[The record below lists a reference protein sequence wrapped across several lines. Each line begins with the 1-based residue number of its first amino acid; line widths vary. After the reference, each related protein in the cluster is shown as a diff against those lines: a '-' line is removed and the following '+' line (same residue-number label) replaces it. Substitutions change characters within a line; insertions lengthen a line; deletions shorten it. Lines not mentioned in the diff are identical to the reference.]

1 MWIGI
6 LVLITF
12 GICSIACLVLSI
24 RGALQGRWHIFGALL
39 IPAVGI
45 GGTIIMLVARPVS
58 LELFGDSNLEIL
70 PERAVAITGDDLL
83 TVHNGTWRFGYAYDK
98 DTQLF
103 HWYDETYA
111 DDGGFSGRNDT
122 GQTWSGGWDI
132 VENGICLSRGQDTDC
147 FGVWQDGDL
156 WYQTNHR
163 DEIVNRYMVMEA
175 FQVPKGHP
183 KLSQAVL
190 QAIVPGR
197 TLAGELHLHFGEPFY
212 SASFEAGSDAVT
224 VRRGDAAASLG
235 TEEAGTYRIDDDGM
249 LCLAGVLHVVDACY
263 AVVPR
268 PGGADIVR
276 DDRRIV
282 ATVTELR

>member
-12 GICSIACLVLSI
+12 GICAVACLVISI
-24 RGALQGRWHIFGALL
+24 RGAMQGKWHIFIALL
-39 IPAVGI
+39 IPAAGI
-45 GGTIIMLVARPVS
+45 GGTIIMLVARPIS

-83 TVHNGTWRFGYAYDK
+83 AVHNGTWRFGLAYDG

-103 HWYDETYA
+103 HWYDEAFA

-122 GQTWSGGWDI
+122 GQAWSGGWDV
-132 VENGICLSRGQDTDC
+132 VEDGLCLTRGQDTEC
-147 FGVWQDGDL
+147 LSVWQDGDL

-163 DEIVNRYMVMEA
+163 NEIVNRYMVMEA
-175 FQVPKGHP
+175 FQAPKGHP
-183 KLSQAVL
+183 TLSQEVL
-190 QAIVPGR
+190 QAIIPGR
-197 TLAGELHLHFGEPFY
+197 TLAGELRFHFGEPFY
-212 SASFEAGSDAVT
+212 SASFDAGSDAVT
-224 VRRGDAAASLG
+224 VLRGDTAASLE
-235 TEEAGTYRIDDDGM
+235 TEETGTYRIDEDDL
-249 LCLAGVLHVVDACY
+249 LCLAGVLHIADACY

-282 ATVTELR
+282 ATVTELK